1 MFKEIFTN
9 VMTESDDKTRWIMAY
24 VLSGLCEVLAV
35 IHAYQ
40 SFGHSVLSYLS
51 FGLPLLV
58 LLPIFSARTAL
69 TVFKRNAAI
78 QADST
83 LRLDISMRLFS
94 LVVASYTLFILALE
108 TSGTK

>member
-1 MFKEIFTN
+1 
-9 VMTESDDKTRWIMAY
+9 MTESDDKTRWIMAY
-24 VLSGLCEVLAV
+24 VLFGLCEVLAV

-69 TVFKRNAAI
+69 TVIKRNAAI
-78 QADST
+78 QADSV
-83 LRLDISMRLFS
+83 LRLDISMRLFT
-94 LVVASYTLFILALE
+94 LVVFSYVLFIVGIEVA
-108 TSGTK
+108 GTK

>member
-24 VLSGLCEVLAV
+24 VLFGLCEVLAV

-40 SFGHSVLSYLS
+40 SFGHSVMSYLS

-69 TVFKRNAAI
+69 TVIKRNAAI
-78 QADST
+78 QADSV
-83 LRLDISMRLFS
+83 LRLDISMRLFT
-94 LVVASYTLFILALE
+94 LVVFSYVLFIVGIEVA
-108 TSGTK
+108 GTK

>member
-24 VLSGLCEVLAV
+24 VLFGLCEVLAV

-69 TVFKRNAAI
+69 TVIKRNAAI
-78 QADST
+78 QADSV
-83 LRLDISMRLFS
+83 LRLDISMRLFT
-94 LVVASYTLFILALE
+94 LVVFSYVLFIVGIEVA
-108 TSGTK
+108 GTK

>member
-1 MFKEIFTN
+1 
-9 VMTESDDKTRWIMAY
+9 MTESDDKTRWILAY
-24 VLSGLCEVLAV
+24 VLFGVCEVLAV

-40 SFGHSVLSYLS
+40 SFGHGVLSYLS

-58 LLPIFSARTAL
+58 LVPIFSARTAL

-78 QADST
+78 QADSA

-94 LVVASYTLFILALE
+94 LVVASYTLFVFAI
-108 TSGTK
+108 TMNGTR